1 MSGHKPALS
10 AIVIAKN
17 ESVRLAAC
25 LNALKFT
32 DEVIVIDNASDD
44 DTAAVARQNGASVYP
59 FHTADFSKLRNEA
72 MKLAKGTWLLYVD
85 ADETVSEV
93 LAQHIVH
100 VTGSPQ
106 SGKYAGYEIHRKNYY
121 LGRAW
126 PAGEWM
132 LRLFRKDALSE
143 WKGELHETP
152 MVNGAIGRIDG
163 DLLHDT
169 HRSMTEMVAKT
180 NEWSETEASL
190 RLAIHHPPVVW
201 WRIFRVMLTGFFRSF
216 IGQGGWRAGTTGWI
230 ESIYQAF
237 SMFITYAK
245 LWELQQKKHPH
256 V

>member
-1 MSGHKPALS
+1 MSGPEPVLS

-17 ESVRLAAC
+17 EGARLAAC
-25 LNALKFT
+25 LKALKFA

-44 DTAAVARQNGASVYP
+44 ETAAVARQHGAAVYP

-72 MKLAKGTWLLYVD
+72 AKLANGTWLLYVD

-93 LAQHIVH
+93 LAEHIAA
-100 VTGSPQ
+100 VTRGKR
-106 SGKYAGYEIHRKNYY
+106 SGDCAGYEIHRKNYY

-152 MVNGAIGRIDG
+152 MVKGTIGRIDG
-163 DLLHDT
+163 ELLHDT
-169 HRSMTEMVAKT
+169 HRSLSEMVEKT
-180 NEWSETEASL
+180 NEWSETEAYL
-190 RLAIHHPPVVW
+190 RLAIHHPPVSW
-201 WRIFRVMLTGFFRSF
+201 WRILRVMLTGFFRSF
-216 IGQGGWRAGTTGWI
+216 IGQGGWRAGATGWI

-245 LWELQQKKHPH
+245 LWELQQREKPR